1 MEGEGLVTATRAG
14 GDEGGDGEE
23 EEIVGR
29 VGESIRWCVMRG
41 ESLMAG
47 LSRGI
52 LLCLLT
58 ILGLS
63 CDGRVA

>member
-1 MEGEGLVTATRAG
+1 MNLS
-14 GDEGGDGEE
+14 DD
-23 EEIVGR
+23 
-29 VGESIRWCVMRG
+29 VMRG

-47 LSRGI
+47 LSRRI